1 MPVRELTVDVIR
13 SFQRNGLAN
22 FASAIAFRVVL
33 SLVPF
38 LLFLLALIGFLGLEE
53 IWRQDV
59 APEVKKSVSEAAYRL
74 VSDTVDQ
81 VLSKKQVWWLTV
93 GFLLTLWELSSA
105 TRVAMTAMDR
115 IYGYHR
121 RRSFFEVFPRSVAL
135 GAAMGLAAVGAVAIV
150 RFGPLL
156 SGDVHGLLALLSF
169 LLRWLLAA
177 ALLAIGVGLLV
188 RYGSA
193 TRQSLPWVS
202 VGTGLVLAAWVVT
215 SIGFGLYATY
225 IASYGSVFGHLAT
238 VFVLLIYVYLIA
250 NAFLV
255 GIQVDA
261 NVRERA

>member
-1 MPVRELTVDVIR
+1 MAVRELTVDVIR

-38 LLFLLALIGFLGLEE
+38 LLFLLALTGFLDLEE

-59 APEVKKSVSEAAYRL
+59 APELKKSASEAAYRL

-81 VLSKKQVWWLTV
+81 VLSQEQVWWLTV

>member
-1 MPVRELTVDVIR
+1 VPVRELTVDVIR

-38 LLFLLALIGFLGLEE
+38 LLFLLALIGFLDLEE
-53 IWRQDV
+53 IWHQDV
-59 APEVKKSVSEAAYRL
+59 APELQKSASEAAYRL
-74 VSDTVDQ
+74 VNDTVDQ
-81 VLSKKQVWWLTV
+81 VLSQQRVWWLTI
-93 GFLLTLWELSSA
+93 GLLLTLWELSSA

-115 IYGYHR
+115 IYGYYR

-135 GAAMGLAAVGAVAIV
+135 GAAMGLAAVGAVAVV
-150 RFGPLL
+150 RFGPLVT
-156 SGDVHGLLALLSF
+156 GDVHGLLALLSF
-169 LLRWLLAA
+169 LVRWLLAA
-177 ALLAIGVGLLV
+177 ALLALGVGLLV
-188 RYGSA
+188 RFGSA
-193 TRQSLPWVS
+193 TRQPLPWVS
-202 VGTGLVLAAWVVT
+202 VGTGLVLAAWVLT

-238 VFVLLIYVYLIA
+238 FFVLLIYVYLIA

-255 GIQVDA
+255 GIQLDA

>member
-1 MPVRELTVDVIR
+1 
-13 SFQRNGLAN
+13 
-22 FASAIAFRVVL
+22 
-33 SLVPF
+33 
-38 LLFLLALIGFLGLEE
+38 
-53 IWRQDV
+53 
-59 APEVKKSVSEAAYRL
+59 
-74 VSDTVDQ
+74 
-81 VLSKKQVWWLTV
+81 
-93 GFLLTLWELSSA
+93 
-105 TRVAMTAMDR
+105 MTAMDR

-225 IASYGSVFGHLAT
+225 IASYGSVFEHLAT